1 MSTTNPEPNI
11 TNGETPGSV
20 PPAPVAD
27 IPKIE
32 STPSSNGGQTTEGI
46 KTSNNPQAVPPASSA
61 VSADNA
67 PNAAPSGPF
76 MRQFFPGGSN
86 SNWMKREKL
95 DLDALEKGARNTGTY
110 TGALI
115 MTSALVPVVAA
126 VISAIAFVVQW
137 PKGVTMPD
145 WLALFIG
152 TPLLLGTVPT
162 LIAWLLLAFIVR
174 RFTAADRMDIGSYG
188 QLLNRLATLDARLS
202 ILRPEP
208 GETSARATGT
218 DANTTSPMPPNDLT
232 FVMASKEALDCC
244 NAITKKLVKKSI
256 AWLTASGYINLW
268 KEMHDAE
275 EALIDIMPREVV
287 VADAI
292 YDEMRIQDSKID
304 NSDELL
310 RKLRTAVSTLDP
322 SAKSYL
328 QPSPASTQ
336 VASAIPSAAPV
347 STGAVS
353 DMSEMQGRSILR
365 EVRHA
370 LNEFRD
376 SRWEAIVRVRNQFVC
391 TMILTGL
398 TLYVLLQFTILAGVS
413 QAAMIT
419 ATAFYLV
426 GALVGLFGRLYN
438 ESQTSKSIDD
448 YRLALARTVA
458 TPLFSGLAAV
468 GGVLLTQKLTS
479 AADIFDPKNML
490 SGLIVAAVFGLTPN
504 LLIGVLQKQS
514 EQYKT
519 DLKSTA
525 ASQGENVKTP

>member
-1 MSTTNPEPNI
+1 MSTTNPDPN
-11 TNGETPGSV
+11 TTGESSSGIAQTPSADV
-20 PPAPVAD
+20 PTTVP
-27 IPKIE
+27 
-32 STPSSNGGQTTEGI
+32 TPSSNGGQTAEEI
-46 KTSNNPQAVPPASSA
+46 NTSSNTQAIPSASSVVPASTA
-61 VSADNA
+61 T
-67 PNAAPSGPF
+67 NAARASSSVS
-76 MRQFFPGGSN
+76 QFFPGGSDGD
-86 SNWMKREKL
+86 WMKREKL
-95 DLDALEKGARNTGTY
+95 DLDALEKSARSTGTY

-115 MTSALVPVVAA
+115 MTASLVPVVAA
-126 VISAIAFVVQW
+126 VISAVAFVVQW
-137 PKGVTMPD
+137 PKGVAMPD

-162 LIAWLLLAFIVR
+162 LIAWFLLAFILR
-174 RFTAADRMDIGSYG
+174 RFTAIDRINMSSYG
-188 QLLNRLATLDARLS
+188 LLLNRLSTLDAQFS
-202 ILRPEP
+202 ILCPEP
-208 GETSARATGT
+208 RETPAGAIEP
-218 DANTTSPMPPNDLT
+218 DANTTSTLPPPSVA
-232 FVMASKEALDCC
+232 FVMACKEVLDCR
-244 NAITKKLVKKSI
+244 NAIIKKLVKKSL
-256 AWLTASGYINLW
+256 AWVAASGYINLW
-268 KEMHDAE
+268 KELHNAE
-275 EALIDIMPREVV
+275 EALIDMLPPEVV

-310 RKLRTAVSTLDP
+310 RKLRVAVSTLDP
-322 SAKSYL
+322 SAKAYL
-328 QPSPASTQ
+328 QPSPTSTQ
-336 VASAIPSAAPV
+336 GASAIPSDAPIP
-347 STGAVS
+347 TGAAFDVL
-353 DMSEMQGRSILR
+353 EMQGRSILR

-376 SRWEAIVRVRNQFVC
+376 DRWEAIVRVRNQFVG

-413 QAAMIT
+413 RPAMTT

-458 TPLFSGLAAV
+458 TPMFSGLAAV

-479 AADIFDPKNML
+479 LVDIFDPKNIL
-490 SGLIVAAVFGLTPN
+490 SGLIIAAVFGLTPN

>member
-1 MSTTNPEPNI
+1 MSTTNPDPDI
-11 TNGETPGSV
+11 TNGETSSGVPATPGAGTLDTV
-20 PPAPVAD
+20 P
-27 IPKIE
+27 
-32 STPSSNGGQTTEGI
+32 TPSSNSGQITEET
-46 KTSNNPQAVPPASSA
+46 KNSNNANPAPVDPPIVQANKTANSAHSSPL
-61 VSADNA
+61 V
-67 PNAAPSGPF
+67 
-76 MRQFFPGGSN
+76 RQFFPGDSN
-86 SNWMKREKL
+86 SDWMKREKL

-115 MTSALVPVVAA
+115 MTAALVPVVAA
-126 VISAIAFVVQW
+126 VISAVAFVVQW
-137 PKGVTMPD
+137 PKGAAMPD
-145 WLALFIG
+145 WLALLLG

-174 RFTAADRMDIGSYG
+174 RFTAADRMDMGSYG
-188 QLLNRLATLDARLS
+188 KLLNRLATLDAQLS
-202 ILRPEP
+202 ILCPEP
-208 GETSARATGT
+208 GKTPAVITGNDTNTISA
-218 DANTTSPMPPNDLT
+218 PPLSDVA
-232 FVMASKEALDCC
+232 FVMASKEALDCR
-244 NAITKKLVKKSI
+244 NVLIKKLVKKGL
-256 AWLTASGYINLW
+256 AWVTASGYINLW
-268 KEMHDAE
+268 KEMHNAE
-275 EALIDIMPREVV
+275 EALIDMLPHETV

-310 RKLRTAVSTLDP
+310 RKLRLTVSTLDP
-322 SAKSYL
+322 SAKAYL
-328 QPSPASTQ
+328 QPPPTSTQ
-336 VASAIPSAAPV
+336 IANTTLSAVPVA
-347 STGAVS
+347 TDTVS
-353 DMSEMQGRSILR
+353 DEAEMQGRSILR

-398 TLYVLLQFTILAGVS
+398 TLYVLLEFTILAGVP

-426 GALVGLFGRLYN
+426 GALVGLFSRLYY

-448 YRLALARTVA
+448 YRLALARTVV

-468 GGVLLTQKLTS
+468 GGILLTQKLTS
-479 AADIFDPKNML
+479 AVDIFDPKNML
-490 SGLIVAAVFGLTPN
+490 SGLIIAAVFGLTPN
-504 LLIGVLQKQS
+504 LLNGVLQKQA

-525 ASQGENVKTP
+525 ASQGQQAATS

>member
-11 TNGETPGSV
+11 TNGETPSSV
-20 PPAPVAD
+20 PPTPVAD
-27 IPKIE
+27 IPTTG
-32 STPSSNGGQTTEGI
+32 STPSSNGGQTTEEI
-46 KTSNNPQAVPPASSA
+46 KTSNNTQAVPP
-61 VSADNA
+61 VSFVAPADIA
-67 PNAAPSGPF
+67 TNAAPSSPSARRFSPRSGD
-76 MRQFFPGGSN
+76 
-86 SNWMKREKL
+86 SNWIKRDKL
-95 DLDALEKGARNTGTY
+95 DLDALEKEARSTGTY
-110 TGALI
+110 SGALI
-115 MTSALVPVVAA
+115 MTAALVPVVAA

-137 PKGVTMPD
+137 PKGVAMPD
-145 WLALFIG
+145 WLALLIG

-188 QLLNRLATLDARLS
+188 KFLNRLATLDAQLS
-202 ILRPEP
+202 ILCPEP
-208 GETSARATGT
+208 GEAPAVTTGNDTNTISALPLSDVA
-218 DANTTSPMPPNDLT
+218 
-232 FVMASKEALDCC
+232 FIMASKEVLDCRD
-244 NAITKKLVKKSI
+244 AISKKLIKKSPG
-256 AWLTASGYINLW
+256 WVTASGYINLW

-310 RKLRTAVSTLDP
+310 RKLRLAVSTLDQ

-328 QPSPASTQ
+328 QPSPTSTQ
-336 VASAIPSAAPV
+336 GASAIPSAAPV
-347 STGAVS
+347 ETGAVS
-353 DMSEMQGRSILR
+353 DVSEMQGRSILR

-376 SRWEAIVRVRNQFVC
+376 DRWEAIVRVRNQFVC

-413 QAAMIT
+413 QPAMIT

-458 TPLFSGLAAV
+458 TPMFAGLAAV

-479 AADIFDPKNML
+479 LGDIFDPKNIL
-490 SGLIVAAVFGLTPN
+490 SGLIVAAVFGLTPS

-525 ASQGENVKTP
+525 AS

>member
-1 MSTTNPEPNI
+1 MSTTNPDSIINNAESSNSVPV
-11 TNGETPGSV
+11 TPAAETPATV
-20 PPAPVAD
+20 PTA
-27 IPKIE
+27 
-32 STPSSNGGQTTEGI
+32 SSNGGQPSEESKDST
-46 KTSNNPQAVPPASSA
+46 NANAVAVNPPVAP
-61 VSADNA
+61 ADNA
-67 PNAAPSGPF
+67 TNAAPSSPPA
-76 MRQFFPGGSN
+76 RQFFPRSGD

-95 DLDALEKGARNTGTY
+95 DPDALEKGARGTGTY
-110 TGALI
+110 SGALI
-115 MTSALVPVVAA
+115 MTAALVPVVAA
-126 VISAIAFVVQW
+126 VISTIAFVVQW
-137 PKGVTMPD
+137 PKGIAMPD
-145 WLALFIG
+145 WLALLIG

-162 LIAWLLLAFIVR
+162 LIAWLLLAFVVR
-174 RFTAADRMDIGSYG
+174 RFTAADRMDMGSYG
-188 QLLNRLATLDARLS
+188 KFLNRLATLDAQLS
-202 ILRPEP
+202 ILCPEP
-208 GETSARATGT
+208 GETSASATGADT
-218 DANTTSPMPPNDLT
+218 NTTSTLLPNDVA
-232 FVMASKEALDCC
+232 FVMASKEALDCR
-244 NAITKKLVKKSI
+244 NALSKKLVKKSPG
-256 AWLTASGYINLW
+256 WVTASGYINLW

-275 EALIDIMPREVV
+275 EALIGMMPREVV

-310 RKLRTAVSTLDP
+310 RKLRLAVSTLDP
-322 SAKSYL
+322 SAKGYL
-328 QPSPASTQ
+328 QSSPTSTQ
-336 VASAIPSAAPV
+336 GASAIPSAAPA

-353 DMSEMQGRSILR
+353 DVSEMQGRSILR

-376 SRWEAIVRVRNQFVC
+376 DRWEAIVRVRNQFVC

-413 QAAMIT
+413 QPAMIT

-458 TPLFSGLAAV
+458 TPMFSGLAAV
-468 GGVLLTQKLTS
+468 GGVLLTQKLIPLG
-479 AADIFDPKNML
+479 DIFDPKNIL
-490 SGLIVAAVFGLTPN
+490 SGLIIAAVFGLTPN

-525 ASQGENVKTP
+525 ASQGEGGKTS

>member
-1 MSTTNPEPNI
+1 
-11 TNGETPGSV
+11 
-20 PPAPVAD
+20 
-27 IPKIE
+27 
-32 STPSSNGGQTTEGI
+32 
-46 KTSNNPQAVPPASSA
+46 
-61 VSADNA
+61 
-67 PNAAPSGPF
+67 
-76 MRQFFPGGSN
+76 
-86 SNWMKREKL
+86 
-95 DLDALEKGARNTGTY
+95 
-110 TGALI
+110 
-115 MTSALVPVVAA
+115 
-126 VISAIAFVVQW
+126 
-137 PKGVTMPD
+137 
-145 WLALFIG
+145 
-152 TPLLLGTVPT
+152 
-162 LIAWLLLAFIVR
+162 
-174 RFTAADRMDIGSYG
+174 
-188 QLLNRLATLDARLS
+188 
-202 ILRPEP
+202 
-208 GETSARATGT
+208 
-218 DANTTSPMPPNDLT
+218 
-232 FVMASKEALDCC
+232 
-244 NAITKKLVKKSI
+244 
-256 AWLTASGYINLW
+256 
-268 KEMHDAE
+268 
-275 EALIDIMPREVV
+275 MPREVV

-310 RKLRTAVSTLDP
+310 RKLRLAVSTLDQ

-328 QPSPASTQ
+328 QPSPTSTQ
-336 VASAIPSAAPV
+336 GASAIPSAAPV

-353 DMSEMQGRSILR
+353 DVSEMQGRSILR

-376 SRWEAIVRVRNQFVC
+376 DRWEAIVRVRNQFVC

-413 QAAMIT
+413 QPAMIT

-458 TPLFSGLAAV
+458 TPMFAGLAAV

-479 AADIFDPKNML
+479 LGDIFDPKNIL
-490 SGLIVAAVFGLTPN
+490 SGLIVAAVFGLTPS

-525 ASQGENVKTP
+525 AS